1 MITPRFSCRQTVES
15 VIISVY
21 CPSVR
26 ASDVEL
32 NVDHTLFTLHI
43 NPYFLRV
50 NFSHALLE
58 DDKSSAAYD
67 GGTGYLTVVLTKQ
80 TRGQEFCD
88 LDLLAKLLAPRP
100 LSNQVKI
107 EVLDSSPEDDSDLV
121 AKTQALNI
129 EPDVLEA
136 AQNDWQIPQSV
147 PDPLPPLHLSTSYG
161 FLNRHSGFF
170 VHVTHTENEVN
181 ELGAEVEQLSPEE
194 RRHKRIQHEDDKWD
208 EEYYM
213 ADFAESNNI
222 EALLSWSHPHI
233 KASGDFHFTE
243 TEELVILN
251 LPRVE
256 FLATAMETH
265 NLYLTLINLLFS
277 YSYETRTTHHD
288 PTPESAWTISS
299 LTPCFSALDPPPYYD
314 QTLSHADIFTPSE
327 IASTFLASYRR
338 SLAFP
343 LYRSFALAERC
354 RLDVAE
360 LLMKGRR
367 TLARCLLEIK
377 DILDHHE
384 VYYIYSK
391 IWVNDFC
398 VWIQAYAKDET
409 LQLLGKSV
417 KSAKI
422 AKSSI
427 GWDLEQLE
435 ALVLDAQVRSSDS
448 DEDSDD
454 DDI

>member
-15 VIISVY
+15 VVISVY

-32 NVDHTLFTLHI
+32 NVDDTLFTLHI
-43 NPYFLRV
+43 NPYFLRL

-58 DDKSSAAYD
+58 DDKSSATYD

-80 TRGQEFCD
+80 TRGQEFRD

-100 LSNQVKI
+100 SSNEVKI
-107 EVLDSSPEDDSDLV
+107 EVLDSSPEDDNDLV
-121 AKTQALNI
+121 AKTQALSI

-136 AQNDWQIPQSV
+136 AQNDWQMPQTV
-147 PDPLPPLHLSTSYG
+147 PDLLPPLHLSTSYG
-161 FLNRHSGFF
+161 FLNRHSGYF

-181 ELGAEVEQLSPEE
+181 ELGAEAEQLSSEE
-194 RRHKRIQHEDDKWD
+194 RRHIRIQHEDDKWD

-213 ADFAESNNI
+213 ADFAESDNI
-222 EALLSWSHPHI
+222 EPFLSWSHPHI
-233 KASGDFHFTE
+233 NTSGDFQFTE
-243 TEELVILN
+243 AEELVMLN

-256 FLATAMETH
+256 FLVTAMETH

-277 YSYETRTTHHD
+277 YSYESRTTHHD

-299 LTPCFSALDPPPYYD
+299 LTPCFSALDPPPYCD
-314 QTLSHADIFTPSE
+314 QTFTHADIFSPSE
-327 IASTFLASYRR
+327 IASTFIASYRR

-343 LYRSFALAERC
+343 LYRSFTLAERC

-367 TLARCLLEIK
+367 TLARCLLEMK

-398 VWIQAYAKDET
+398 VWIQVHAKDET

>member
-1 MITPRFSCRQTVES
+1 MIAPRFSCRQTAES

-32 NVDHTLFTLHI
+32 NVDDTLFTLHI
-43 NPYFLRV
+43 NPYFLRL

-67 GGTGYLTVVLTKQ
+67 GGTGYLTVMLTKH
-80 TRGQEFCD
+80 TRGQEFRD

-100 LSNQVKI
+100 SSNAVRI
-107 EVLDSSPEDDSDLV
+107 EVLDSSPGDDDDLV
-121 AKTQALNI
+121 AKTQALSI

-136 AQNDWQIPQSV
+136 AQNDWQIPQTV
-147 PDPLPPLHLSTSYG
+147 PDLLPSLHLSTSYG
-161 FLNRHSGFF
+161 FLNRHSGYF

-181 ELGAEVEQLSPEE
+181 ELGAEAEQLSPEE
-194 RRHKRIQHEDDKWD
+194 RHHKRIEHEDDKWD

-213 ADFAESNNI
+213 ADFAESDNI
-222 EALLSWSHPHI
+222 EALLLWSHPHI
-233 KASGDFHFTE
+233 EASGDFQFNE
-243 TEELVILN
+243 TEELVMLN

-256 FLATAMETH
+256 FLANEMETH
-265 NLYLTLINLLFS
+265 NMYLTLISLLFS

-299 LTPCFSALDPPPYYD
+299 LTPCFSALDPPPYCD
-314 QTLSHADIFTPSE
+314 QSAFHADVFSPSE
-327 IASTFLASYRR
+327 ITSTVVASYRR

-343 LYRSFALAERC
+343 LYRSFTLAERC